1 MIIKGGQVLNN
12 DFKFVQTDVTIQ
24 GDTITALCD
33 APCGDIDAHG
43 CYVVPGFVDTHFHGA
58 VGHTMLGTGPEAF
71 DAITA
76 YMASK
81 GTTTVAATLSAAPKA
96 KLLASIQTAKD
107 YIAAGIK
114 ANCADIA
121 AIHLEGP
128 FFSETFKG
136 AHLPENIRNAD
147 LAEFQEYE
155 AAAEGLLKIMTMA
168 PELPGADEVIAYAA
182 KQNICI
188 SIGHTNATYEQTLHG
203 LDLGARQGTHLF
215 NAMRGLKHRDPGTV
229 GGILYSDAI
238 AELICDFYHVHKD
251 VVKMVYQLKGSDKIT
266 MITDCVMGNGLPDG
280 EYVDNGRPLIVKDG
294 KNYTEDG
301 TIAGSSICLIDGVR
315 NLVSIGISLEE
326 ACKMASRNPAQTIGM
341 YDKIGSLM
349 PGKRADLVIL
359 DQNLDIK
366 HVILRGT
373 LLY

>member
-1 MIIKGGQVLNN
+1 M
-12 DFKFVQTDVTIQ
+12 QTDISIDGNTIA
-24 GDTITALCD
+24 ALGSMP
-33 APCGDIDAHG
+33 AGDIDAAH
-43 CYVVPGFVDTHFHGA
+43 CFVVPGFVDTHFHGA

-71 DAITA
+71 EAISA

-96 KLLASIQTAKD
+96 KLLSSIQTAKD
-107 YIAAGIK
+107 YIASGIK
-114 ANCADIA
+114 DHCADIA

-155 AAAEGLLKIMTMA
+155 AAADGLLKIMTMA

-188 SIGHTNATYEQTLHG
+188 SIGHTDATYEQTLHG
-203 LDLGARQGTHLF
+203 LELGARQGTHLF

-229 GGILYSDAI
+229 GGILYSDAT

-251 VVKMVYQLKGSDKIT
+251 VVKMVYQLKGSDRIT

-280 EYVDNGRPLIVKDG
+280 EYMDNGRPLIVKDG

-315 NLVSIGISLEE
+315 NMVSIGIPLEE
-326 ACKMASRNPAQTIGM
+326 VCKMASRNPAKTIGV
-341 YDKIGSLM
+341 YDRIGSIA
-349 PGKRADLVIL
+349 PGKQADLVIL
-359 DQNLDIK
+359 DNQLNIK
-366 HVILRGT
+366 HVILRGN

>member
-1 MIIKGGQVLNN
+1 MVIKGGQVLN
-12 DFKFVQTDVTIQ
+12 DEFQFVQTDISID
-24 GDTITALCD
+24 GDTITALGNMP
-33 APCGDIDAHG
+33 AGDIDACD

-71 DAITA
+71 EAITA

-96 KLLASIQTAKD
+96 KLLASIQTAKA
-107 YIAAGIK
+107 YIAAGIPK
-114 ANCADIA
+114 HCADIA

-168 PELPGADEVIAYAA
+168 PELPGADAVISYAA
-182 KQNICI
+182 QKNICI

-203 LDLGARQGTHLF
+203 LELGARQGTHLF

-229 GGILYSDAI
+229 GGILYSDAT

-251 VVKMVYQLKGSDKIT
+251 VVKMVYRLKGSDKIT

-280 EYVDNGRPLIVKDG
+280 EYMDNGRPLIVKDG

-315 NLVSIGISLEE
+315 NLVSIGIPLEE
-326 ACKMASRNPAQTIGM
+326 VFKMASRNPAKTIGA
-341 YDKIGSLM
+341 YDRIGSIA
-349 PGKRADLVIL
+349 PGKQADFVIL
-359 DQNLDIK
+359 DKQLAIK
-366 HVILRGT
+366 HVILRGN